1 MFRARSIQSSL
12 SIKDK
17 ILSIDYILVISIFI
31 LGLTSILAMYS
42 TDGGELKYHTKSHI
56 LRFFVFFS
64 MFLTLSFIQIR
75 FWHSQSYLIYILFF
89 ILLLGVKYFGLTS
102 SGSKRWL
109 DLYFMNLQPS
119 ELMKIGLILFLALLT
134 FSCVGTSSVGIFGSG
149 VSVAYD
155 PRTVGMQ
162 IDDSIMQKNL
172 IGRLTLTDK
181 KYIISISAKVLDGNI
196 YLSGKVDEP
205 EEKLKIIK
213 MAWETKGAR
222 SVQSTVTIKGNNNFK
237 STAKDILITSQ
248 LRTALIFN
256 KLTKA
261 TNYTIDTINGKIY
274 IFGIAMTKKEKEK
287 VISEADQIHGVKDV
301 IPSIYLVEEL
311 SRNKN

>member
-1 MFRARSIQSSL
+1 MKNI
-12 SIKDK
+12 
-17 ILSIDYILVISIFI
+17 
-31 LGLTSILAMYS
+31 
-42 TDGGELKYHTKSHI
+42 
-56 LRFFVFFS
+56 
-64 MFLTLSFIQIR
+64 
-75 FWHSQSYLIYILFF
+75 FF
-89 ILLLGVKYFGLTS
+89 ILLLV
-102 SGSKRWL
+102 
-109 DLYFMNLQPS
+109 
-119 ELMKIGLILFLALLT
+119 LLT

-149 VSVAYD
+149 VSIAYD

-274 IFGIAMTKKEKEK
+274 IIGIAMTKKEKEK

>member
-1 MFRARSIQSSL
+1 MKNI
-12 SIKDK
+12 
-17 ILSIDYILVISIFI
+17 
-31 LGLTSILAMYS
+31 
-42 TDGGELKYHTKSHI
+42 
-56 LRFFVFFS
+56 
-64 MFLTLSFIQIR
+64 
-75 FWHSQSYLIYILFF
+75 FF
-89 ILLLGVKYFGLTS
+89 ILV
-102 SGSKRWL
+102 
-109 DLYFMNLQPS
+109 
-119 ELMKIGLILFLALLT
+119 LALLT

-222 SVQSTVTIKGNNNFK
+222 SVQSTVTIPGNSNFK

>member
-1 MFRARSIQSSL
+1 MKNI
-12 SIKDK
+12 
-17 ILSIDYILVISIFI
+17 
-31 LGLTSILAMYS
+31 
-42 TDGGELKYHTKSHI
+42 
-56 LRFFVFFS
+56 
-64 MFLTLSFIQIR
+64 
-75 FWHSQSYLIYILFF
+75 FF
-89 ILLLGVKYFGLTS
+89 ILL
-102 SGSKRWL
+102 
-109 DLYFMNLQPS
+109 
-119 ELMKIGLILFLALLT
+119 LALLT

-149 VSVAYD
+149 VSIAYD

-181 KYIISISAKVLDGNI
+181 KYIISISAKVIDGNI

>member
-1 MFRARSIQSSL
+1 MKNI
-12 SIKDK
+12 
-17 ILSIDYILVISIFI
+17 
-31 LGLTSILAMYS
+31 
-42 TDGGELKYHTKSHI
+42 
-56 LRFFVFFS
+56 
-64 MFLTLSFIQIR
+64 
-75 FWHSQSYLIYILFF
+75 FF
-89 ILLLGVKYFGLTS
+89 ILLL
-102 SGSKRWL
+102 
-109 DLYFMNLQPS
+109 
-119 ELMKIGLILFLALLT
+119 ILLT

-149 VSVAYD
+149 VSIAYD

-222 SVQSTVTIKGNNNFK
+222 SVQSTVTIKGNINFK

>member
-1 MFRARSIQSSL
+1 MKSI
-12 SIKDK
+12 
-17 ILSIDYILVISIFI
+17 
-31 LGLTSILAMYS
+31 
-42 TDGGELKYHTKSHI
+42 
-56 LRFFVFFS
+56 
-64 MFLTLSFIQIR
+64 
-75 FWHSQSYLIYILFF
+75 FF
-89 ILLLGVKYFGLTS
+89 ILLL
-102 SGSKRWL
+102 
-109 DLYFMNLQPS
+109 
-119 ELMKIGLILFLALLT
+119 ILLT

-213 MAWETKGAR
+213 MAWETKGVR

>member
-1 MFRARSIQSSL
+1 M
-12 SIKDK
+12 KN
-17 ILSIDYILVISIFI
+17 IF
-31 LGLTSILAMYS
+31 
-42 TDGGELKYHTKSHI
+42 
-56 LRFFVFFS
+56 F
-64 MFLTLSFIQIR
+64 
-75 FWHSQSYLIYILFF
+75 
-89 ILLLGVKYFGLTS
+89 
-102 SGSKRWL
+102 
-109 DLYFMNLQPS
+109 
-119 ELMKIGLILFLALLT
+119 ILFLALLI

-248 LRTALIFN
+248 LKTALIFN

-287 VISEADQIHGVKDV
+287 VISEAYQIHGVKDV